1 MWATGGGR
9 SHEHH
14 DKAYFR
20 ATLLVG
26 VAVLIASLTL
36 VMGALYSYFG
46 RVQESQL
53 RDELSLAVVGVEQ
66 NGMDYLKQLESDQY
80 RITWLRADG
89 AVLYDTQA
97 DAESMENHAQRQEVQ
112 QALATGEGESSRY
125 SDTLLQKTVYY
136 AKRLPDGTV
145 LRLSAIR
152 VTTGVLVL
160 NMLQPILLVLA
171 AALILSGVLASRL
184 ARRITEPLNRLDLEH
199 PLENDTYEEL
209 APLLRRM
216 EHQRRQ
222 IDRQMDELRRRSEEF
237 EQITGSMNEGLVLL
251 DEAGVILSINPAARR
266 LLDAAE
272 NCVGQDLLTVDRD
285 VALSDALRQA
295 AEQGHSEFRGQ
306 RNGREYQFDVTR
318 IQSEGRMAG
327 TVLLVFD
334 VTERA
339 FAERNRREFTANVSH
354 ELKTPLQGIIGSAEL
369 LENGLV
375 KQEDVPRFIGHIR
388 SEAQRLVTLIGDI
401 IRLSQLDEGEPMPAE
416 PVELLALAREAAES
430 LQSAAAAR
438 NVTVTVEG
446 EPVALTGVR
455 RLLYE
460 IVFNLCDNAIKYN
473 TDGGRV
479 QVTVTKEN
487 ETAAVTVR
495 DTGIGIP
502 PDQQDRVF
510 ERFYRVDKSHSKA
523 SGGTGLGLSIVKH
536 AVQYHH
542 GTIHLQSE
550 VGKGTEI
557 RVTFPLA

>member
-1 MWATGGGR
+1 MSTMTKR
-9 SHEHH
+9 I
-14 DKAYFR
+14 FR

-66 NGMDYLKQLESDQY
+66 NGTDYLRKLKSDQY

-145 LRLSAIR
+145 LRLSAVR
-152 VTTGVLVL
+152 VTAGVLVL

-199 PLENDTYEEL
+199 PLENETYEEL

-237 EQITGSMNEGLVLL
+237 EQITGSMSEGLVLL

-318 IQSEGRMAG
+318 IQSEGRTAG

-446 EPVALTGVR
+446 EPVELTGVR

-542 GTIHLQSE
+542 GAIHLQSE

-557 RVTFPLA
+557 RVTFPVA